1 MEVFKYKNKIDVN
14 ILQMVGRRING
25 VTYFYVQYLNGEKR
39 RYAIFNEKDA
49 A

>member
-1 MEVFKYKNKIDVN
+1 MFKHKNKIDAD
-14 ILQMVGRRING
+14 IIRMVGRRING

-39 RYAIFNEKDA
+39 RYAIFNEKEA